1 MTDSETTLHTTFDTM
16 GLKEP
21 LLRGIFS
28 YGFEKPSV
36 IQQQAIVP
44 MTTGRDIIA
53 QASSGTG
60 KTATFSI
67 GLLQQ
72 IDFSKDA
79 YCQAIILSPTKELAE
94 QTNSV
99 VNAIGNIIGVKTHIC
114 IGGKAVKTDLD
125 VLKKGIH
132 VMIGTPGRVMDLLG
146 RNAVDS
152 KKIKILIID
161 EADTMLDRGFKEQL
175 YAILKSGLS
184 DDMQVCL
191 FSATL
196 SEETLDITNK
206 FMQDPIQILVKK
218 DQVQVVGIVQY
229 YIKIDSEEQKIDV
242 LLDIYEKL
250 CISQSIIYCNV
261 KTKVSWLYGKLKDL
275 AFPVG
280 EITGE
285 MPIEARESI
294 MDKFRH
300 GSLKILITTD
310 LLARGIDVQAVSIVI
325 NYDVPTNR
333 ENYIHR
339 IGRCGRYGRKGKA
352 VNFITP
358 NDGKYIEDIQ
368 KYYSVTMNPL
378 PSFDILSSPT

>member
-1 MTDSETTLHTTFDTM
+1 MTDSETQHTTFDTM

-36 IQQQAIVP
+36 IQTLAIVP
-44 MTTGRDIIA
+44 MITGKDIIA

-60 KTATFSI
+60 KTATFTI
-67 GLLQQ
+67 GLLEQL
-72 IDFSKDA
+72 DFTKDA
-79 YCQAIILSPTKELAE
+79 YCQSIILSPTKELAE

-99 VNAIGNIIGVKTHIC
+99 VNNIGKNIGVKTHIC

-125 VLKKGIH
+125 VLKKGVH
-132 VMIGTPGRVMDLLG
+132 VMIGTPGRIMDLLS
-146 RNAVDS
+146 RNAVDT

-161 EADTMLDRGFKEQL
+161 EADTMLDRGFKDQL
-175 YAILKSGLS
+175 YQILKSGLS

-196 SEETLDITNK
+196 SEETLEITTK

-218 DQVQVVGIVQY
+218 EQVQVAGIAQY
-229 YIKIDSEEQKIDV
+229 YVNISSEEEKIDV
-242 LLDIYEKL
+242 LMDLYEKL
-250 CISQSIIYCNV
+250 SINQSIIYCNA
-261 KTKVSWLYGKLKDL
+261 KSKVNWLYEKLKTHT
-275 AFPVG
+275 FPVG

-285 MPIEARESI
+285 MPIEMRESI
-294 MDKFRH
+294 MEKFRM
-300 GSLKILITTD
+300 GSIKLLITTD
-310 LLARGIDVQAVSIVI
+310 LLARGIDVQSVSIVI

-358 NDGKYIEDIQ
+358 NDGKYIKDIET
-368 KYYSVTMNPL
+368 YYSVKMLEL
-378 PSFDILSSPT
+378 PSADTLMAQ

>member
-1 MTDSETTLHTTFDTM
+1 MTESDTTLHTTFDTM

-21 LLRGIFS
+21 LLRGIFA
-28 YGFEKPSV
+28 YGFEKPSI

-60 KTATFSI
+60 KTATFAI
-67 GLLQQ
+67 ALLNQL
-72 IDFSKDA
+72 DFSKDP
-79 YCQAIILSPTKELAE
+79 YCQSIILSPTKELAE

-99 VNAIGNIIGVKTHIC
+99 VNAIGNNIGVKTHIC
-114 IGGKAVKTDLD
+114 IGGKAVKTDLE
-125 VLKKGIH
+125 VLKKGVH
-132 VMIGTPGRVMDLLG
+132 VMIGTPGRIMDLLG

-175 YAILKSGLS
+175 YSILKSGLS

-218 DQVQVVGIVQY
+218 DQVQVVGIAQY
-229 YIKIDSEEQKIDV
+229 YIEIANEEQKIDV
-242 LLDIYEKL
+242 LMDIYEKL
-250 CISQSIIYCNV
+250 CINQSIIYCNN
-261 KTKVSWLYGKLKDL
+261 KSKVSWLYEKLKDL

-280 EITGE
+280 EIHGE

-294 MDKFRH
+294 MEKFRQS
-300 GSLKILITTD
+300 SLKILITTD

-358 NDGKYIEDIQ
+358 NDGKYIKDIET
-368 KYYSVTMNPL
+368 YYSVVMKPL
-378 PSFDILSSPT
+378 PSVDILSTPN

>member
-1 MTDSETTLHTTFDTM
+1 M

-28 YGFEKPSV
+28 YGFEKPSI

-99 VNAIGNIIGVKTHIC
+99 VNAIGSIIGVKTHIC

-218 DQVQVVGIVQY
+218 DQVQVVGIAQY
-229 YIKIDSEEQKIDV
+229 YIEIANEEQKIDV
-242 LLDIYEKL
+242 LMDIYEKL
-250 CISQSIIYCNV
+250 CISQSIIYCNA

-294 MDKFRH
+294 MEKFRQ

-352 VNFITP
+352 LNFITP

-368 KYYSVTMNPL
+368 KYYSVTMKPL
-378 PSFDILSSPT
+378 PSVDILSSPN

>member
-1 MTDSETTLHTTFDTM
+1 MTESAQLYETFDEM
-16 GLKEP
+16 GLKEA

-28 YGFEKPSV
+28 YGFEKPSE
-36 IQQQAIVP
+36 IQQKAIVP

-60 KTATFSI
+60 KTGTFTI

-72 IDFSKDA
+72 INFTDSP

-94 QTNSV
+94 QTNTV
-99 VNAIGNIIGVKTHIC
+99 VNSIGENIGVKTHIC
-114 IGGKAVKTDLD
+114 IGGKAVKNDLD
-125 VLKKGIH
+125 ILKKGVH

-146 RNAVDS
+146 RNAVDI
-152 KKIKILIID
+152 KKIKIIIVD

-175 YAILKSGLS
+175 YLILKSLS
-184 DDMQVCL
+184 DELQVCL

-196 SEETLDITNK
+196 SEETLEITQK

-218 DQVQVVGIVQY
+218 ENVQVVGIQQY
-229 YIKIDSEEQKIDV
+229 YIEISSEEEKIDV
-242 LLDIYEKL
+242 LMDLYEKL
-250 CISQSIIYCNV
+250 AINQSIIYCNA
-261 KTKVSWLYGKLKDL
+261 KTKVGWLYDKLKEHS
-275 AFPVG
+275 FPVG

-285 MPIEARESI
+285 MPIDAREMI
-294 MDKFRH
+294 MEKFRN
-300 GSLKILITTD
+300 GSIKILITTD

-333 ENYIHR
+333 ENYMHR

-358 NDGKYIEDIQ
+358 NDGKYIKDIEA
-368 KYYSVTMNPL
+368 YYSIKMVPLSNPDL
-378 PSFDILSSPT
+378 LVV